1 MSAAVIL
8 FTVSTALILYILAGY
23 PVLLRLWP
31 GRRKPVFSAEPA
43 VYRTV
48 SVILPVRN
56 GEKWLRQ
63 KLESLF
69 SLDYPQ
75 NLIQIVVVSDHSTDR
90 TDSIVSEY
98 GNRVRLLHNPSSG
111 KATAINYAL
120 NHATGE
126 ILFMTDVRQLIEQN
140 ALKVLVACFDDP
152 AVGVASGELIISTG
166 DTTEEENV
174 GLYWKYEKWIRRR
187 HSAIDSVMG
196 ATGAIYAMR
205 RSLARPL
212 PAGTL
217 LDDIQLPIGA
227 FFKGYRIIFVEQAR
241 AYDIPTALNQEFH
254 RKVRTLAGVYQLIGQ
269 NPELLGPKN
278 RMWFHFFSHKLG
290 RLFLPYMLI
299 AVFVSGFFL
308 PPTWNVLLPAAQC
321 AFYAIALLDRWI
333 PRSPVKK
340 VSSLARTFVVL
351 MWATLCATSIL
362 FRRSE
367 SLWKTAR

>member
-1 MSAAVIL
+1 MSAAIV
-8 FTVSTALILYILAGY
+8 FFAVSAALILYVIVGY
-23 PVLLRLWP
+23 PVLLQLWP
-31 GRRKPVFSAEPA
+31 VQRKRVISSEPS

-56 GEKWLRQ
+56 GEKWIRQ
-63 KLESLF
+63 KLGCLF

-75 NLIQIVVVSDHSTDR
+75 NLIQIIVVSDHSTDR
-90 TDSIVSEY
+90 TNEIVAEY
-98 GNRVRLLHNPSSG
+98 SDRVLLLHNPQSG

-120 NHATGE
+120 SHATGE
-126 ILFMTDVRQLIEQN
+126 ILFMTDVRQMIEQN

-152 AVGVASGELIISTG
+152 AVGVASGELIIPKS
-166 DTTEEENV
+166 DSTEEENV

-217 LDDIQLPIGA
+217 LDDVQLPIGA
-227 FFKGYRIIFVEQAR
+227 FFKGYRILFVEQAR
-241 AYDIPTALNQEFH
+241 AYDIPTALNQEFQ
-254 RKVRTLAGVYQLIGQ
+254 RKVRTLAGVYQLIGEY
-269 NPELLGPKN
+269 PELLGPKN
-278 RMWFHFFSHKLG
+278 RMWLHFFSHKLG

-299 AVFVSGFFL
+299 AVFVSSFFL
-308 PPTWNVLLPAAQC
+308 PPRWNVLVPAAQV
-321 AFYAIALLDRWI
+321 AFYAVAVVDKWI
-333 PRSPVKK
+333 PPSPVKK

-351 MWATLCATSIL
+351 VWAALCATSII
-362 FRRSE
+362 FRPSE
-367 SLWKTAR
+367 SFWKTAR